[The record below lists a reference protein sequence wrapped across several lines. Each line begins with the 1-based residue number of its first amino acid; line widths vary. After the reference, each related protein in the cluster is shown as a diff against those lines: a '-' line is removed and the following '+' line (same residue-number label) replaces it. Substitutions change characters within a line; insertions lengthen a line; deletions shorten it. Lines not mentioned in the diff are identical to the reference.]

1 MITELLLTR
10 FAALTRPFYLRRAAL
25 VVMLLIPMAMAVAQ
39 PAGRAPRDRRL
50 IGAHPGLALDE
61 IEVEEDAN
69 YRLVLG
75 NLKRN
80 RGNVVPEDSLR
91 LRGDVTKLTY
101 QVSRNLLVGG
111 VPVFAN
117 RCKRKITANCFPVA
131 EELVAAVTT
140 GPTIFSVIVSCTDR

>member
-39 PAGRAPRDRRL
+39 PAGRALGDHPLIDRF
-50 IGAHPGLALDE
+50 PDSTLDE

-80 RGNVVPEDSLR
+80 RGNVVPEDSC
-91 LRGDVTKLTY
+91 G
-101 QVSRNLLVGG
+101 
-111 VPVFAN
+111 
-117 RCKRKITANCFPVA
+117 CVA
-131 EELVAAVTT
+131 T
-140 GPTIFSVIVSCTDR
+140 